1 MALEKGGRS
10 DKEGNT
16 YENFFLG
23 KQLLRLV
30 EGQHRSVEVEPLG
43 EEGQGVEYIVTRTDN
58 TRIYYQCKASN
69 AAKTDWTISDLA
81 KHKVFENAKKHI
93 LRSPNNEFHFISPL
107 PCSSLND
114 LCERARKNHSV
125 SDFMAYQVTNEALR
139 KAFNGCEEQFNLY
152 RDKPDELE
160 QLVFILSKCYFEQVI
175 KTYEGKQDVE
185 DRVRWIFTGDS
196 TMVRMALE
204 NYANDQS
211 RYGVELSAH
220 EIIDFLRQRG
230 FALRDYGH
238 EEHVWKRIQTLNE
251 AHWEAYTPIKG
262 TLLPRAAADS
272 AIDSLMSN
280 TSIILHGRAGSG
292 KSGCVEI
299 VSNYLRENHI
309 LFLRL
314 KLDKSIPENSSV
326 QYGHDLGLPD
336 SPVRCLQKMAGRQK
350 CVLILDQLDSLR
362 WTTTHSPTAL
372 SVCKELI
379 SEIEVANRYHGA
391 NISVMFVTRSFD
403 YRCDARIKSLFAE
416 NTNESKKW
424 KEIEVG
430 LLSNEDV
437 SEIVGSR
444 YSALSVKLKELLRT
458 PSSLYVWMQLDEDR
472 HKQVITSAHQLL
484 HEWWKQTLE
493 RCEQKS
499 INTYEMDQFAHDI
512 AERMSSRSIFVLPR
526 RSLSAHER
534 LIKELVSEGLLTDD
548 PNKVTFVH
556 QTFLD
561 YFVINRYLD
570 QIADGR
576 AITDIIGDRDA
587 QTPNL
592 RYRFLV
598 LLQELCEYDEC
609 LFLEQCQILMHSN
622 NVRHY
627 YKCAVIDAAA
637 QQTKPS
643 EDFCEFFEQFWFDT
657 SFHEY
662 VRQVLYLGNFPLIK
676 HLLASKKVESLSDE
690 GIWMLRSLNEKYP
703 DYLVDVLMPYCFH
716 DTETDKK
723 IYSCLCFDVDD
734 DSDAMYQLRLDLFKH
749 TPSLLENTWTNYYRL
764 FKNESTRAVDFMLHI
779 LDSRDVIS
787 LGNMHFPDQKVLKA
801 YAKKNCRLLVEK
813 LLPKLFE
820 ATAGMASDALKRWYH
835 GDYSRWSAEDYNESA
850 LRKIVQITKMAV
862 CEYAEKHPDAFISEI
877 VCEEHAKALTGNE
890 IILVAMMRLPVT
902 SADFVINW
910 LCDSFPQHLFDH
922 TGSKKDSLAVAKS
935 LLEKFTAHCTQATFE
950 KVESCIVQWSEPAA
964 TMIDTFEYRVKCQ
977 KTYPV
982 YYAYWG
988 FMQKELLPAMD
999 QKRLSNAAKELLAVL
1014 NRNEWIQVP
1023 HYRNSFSV
1031 GEAKWVTSPIEKY
1044 VHRISDKTWLNIVR
1058 TPVEK
1063 MSSHR
1068 WTETK
1073 SPYIEEATPM
1083 QFASSM
1089 GRQAKKQPIRFA
1101 RLSLQFP
1108 NDCYASYIAHV
1119 LRAQRQST
1127 EEIPC
1132 ADVELTSELIRRF
1145 SQMDNDE
1152 VLGVI
1157 ADIIQERA
1165 TEPWPE
1171 DILQTIKAIAL
1182 RPLKKEGDS
1191 NSSDEQEKSAHS
1203 LYNHVLNRTQGQAI
1217 RAITSLLFENHA
1229 HFNIYRD
1236 AITTLS
1242 AVSEPYILLALVDC
1256 ATACYNIDPKY
1267 AIDLFKKLVAA
1278 DVQVMISHYT
1288 WQLICRD
1295 FQNDPVFYRQSLING
1310 IESGVVDLG
1319 KHTAS
1324 LLCAVAVYCDDAES
1338 LDYLLNATFTN
1349 EQANSICRQ
1358 AASCFAYDEHREVS
1372 KQIIVNMANKH
1383 STDFHALGPDF
1394 FKKHIVIARDKQFLL
1409 ELVQANSGDSML
1421 YALSRYLSETDE
1433 NIVDFAEV
1441 IHAVTKHSAEFKDN
1455 GLVRVGVDELV
1466 QCVAHLYDVGKDKP
1480 HVKTICLDAWD
1491 ELYKNNLRDIQPLSI
1506 MLDNFS

>member
-69 AAKTDWTISDLA
+69 AAKTDWTISDLV

-139 KAFNGCEEQFNLY
+139 KAFSGCEEQFNLY
-152 RDKPDELE
+152 RDNPDELE
-160 QLVFILSKCYFEQVI
+160 QLAFILSKCYFEQAI
-175 KTYEGKQDVE
+175 KTYESVQDVE

-211 RYGVELSAH
+211 RYGVELSSH

-238 EEHVWKRIQTLNE
+238 EAHVWKRIQTLNE
-251 AHWEAYTPIKG
+251 AHWESYTPIKG
-262 TLLPRAAADS
+262 TLRPRAAAKA

-314 KLDKSIPENSSV
+314 KLDKSIPENSSD

-379 SEIEVANRYHGA
+379 SEIEVANRYYGA

-430 LLSNEDV
+430 LLSDEEV
-437 SEIVGSR
+437 AEIVGSR

-499 INTYEMDQFAHDI
+499 INIYEMDQFAHNI

-548 PNKVTFVH
+548 SSKVTFVH

-662 VRQVLYLGNFPLIK
+662 VRQVLYWGNYPLIK
-676 HLLASKKVESLSDE
+676 HLLDTKKIEYISDD
-690 GIWMLRSLNEKYP
+690 GLWLLRSLNEKQP
-703 DYLVDVLMPYCFH
+703 DYLVNVLRPYCFR
-716 DTETDKK
+716 DNELDQKV
-723 IYSCLCFDVDD
+723 YGCFCVDVDN
-734 DSDAMYQLRLDLFKH
+734 DSDSMYQLRLELLRH
-749 TPSLLENTWTNYYRL
+749 TPSLLQNIRPNYYLL
-764 FKNESTRAVDFMLHI
+764 FKNKSTRAIDFMLQI
-779 LDSRDVIS
+779 LDSCNDIS
-787 LGNMHFPDQKVLKA
+787 PNSIHFPDDKMLKA
-801 YAKKNCRLLVEK
+801 FSKENYRLIAEK
-813 LLPKLFE
+813 LIPKLFE
-820 ATAGMASDALKRWYH
+820 VTADLAKEARHKRFNSLYTR
-835 GDYSRWSAEDYNESA
+835 GYAKEYNESV
-850 LRKIVQITKMAV
+850 LRKIVQVAKMAA
-862 CEYAEKHPDAFISEI
+862 CEFAEKEPDEFISQI
-877 VCEEHAKALTGNE
+877 VCKKYADALTGNE
-890 IILVAMMRLPVT
+890 IILVALSKLPVAF
-902 SADFVINW
+902 ADFVITW

-922 TGSKKDSLAVAKS
+922 TGSNTDSLAVAKS
-935 LLEKFTAHCTQATFE
+935 LLQRFTQYCTQDIFE
-950 KVESCIVQWSEPAA
+950 KLEMCVVKWSDPPA
-964 TMIDTFEYRVKCQ
+964 TMISRLEDRLDWQKVRPDYR
-977 KTYPV
+977 
-982 YYAYWG
+982 AYWG
-988 FMQKELLPAMD
+988 FMQKELLSVMD
-999 QKRLSNAAKELLAVL
+999 QNRLSPSSAALLAVL
-1014 NRNEWIQVP
+1014 NRNQWIQVP
-1023 HYRNSFSV
+1023 HSV
-1031 GEAKWVTSPIEKY
+1031 DDSHVFDARWGGSSLRKNAD
-1044 VHRISDKTWLNIVR
+1044 RISDKAWLKIIQTPPKDKTSRR
-1058 TPVEK
+1058 TRE
-1063 MSSHR
+1063 SRYLQIS
-1068 WTETK
+1068 TLLGE
-1073 SPYIEEATPM
+1073 
-1083 QFASSM
+1083 
-1089 GRQAKKQPIRFA
+1089 QARKQPARFA
-1101 RLSLQFP
+1101 ELSLCFP
-1108 NDCYASYIAHV
+1108 KDCYTMYITSI
-1119 LRAQRQST
+1119 LKAQEHA
-1127 EEIPC
+1127 EEGVPVANI
-1132 ADVELTSELIRRF
+1132 DLISRVICHF
-1145 SQMDNDE
+1145 AYTDNDE
-1152 VLGVI
+1152 ILGAI
-1157 ADIIQERA
+1157 ADIVHSRA
-1165 TEPWPE
+1165 TEAWP
-1171 DILQTIKAIAL
+1171 DDVLQIIKAIAL
-1182 RPLKKEGDS
+1182 KPTSKTESYVFAEEKD
-1191 NSSDEQEKSAHS
+1191 KSADS
-1203 LYNHVLNRTQGQAI
+1203 LYSLVSNTPQGQAI
-1217 RAITSLLFENHA
+1217 RAIEQLLFA
-1229 HFNIYRD
+1229 DQTRFDIYKD

-1242 AVSEPYILLALVDC
+1242 ETSEPYIMLALADC
-1256 ATACYNIDPKY
+1256 ALPCYNIDKHF
-1267 AIDLFKKLVAA
+1267 AIALFKKMVKK
-1278 DVQVMISHYT
+1278 DVRVTISNYT
-1288 WQLICRD
+1288 WQFICLD
-1295 FQNDPVFYRQSLING
+1295 FQNDPIFYRNCLMDG
-1310 IESGVVDLG
+1310 ICSGYNDLG
-1319 KHTAS
+1319 EYAAG
-1324 LLCAVAVYCDDAES
+1324 LLCAAAVYCEDTES
-1338 LDYLLNATFTN
+1338 RNYLLQSTFTN
-1349 EQANSICRQ
+1349 EQAVRIHRQ
-1358 AASCFAYDEHREVS
+1358 ATKCFEYEEHREIS
-1372 KQIIVNMANKH
+1372 KQIIIHIVNEHDA
-1383 STDFHALGPDF
+1383 DFHSMGPDF
-1394 FKKHIVIARDKQFLL
+1394 FEKHILIARDKKFLL
-1409 ELVQANSGDSML
+1409 ELMQANPGESIL
-1421 YALSRYLSETDE
+1421 YALSRFLCETDQ

-1441 IHAVTKHSAEFKDN
+1441 IYSMAKQSDALREN
-1455 GLVRVGVDELV
+1455 GIIRIGVEELV

-1480 HVKTICLDAWD
+1480 HVKTICLDVWD
-1491 ELYKNNLRDIQPLSI
+1491 ELYKNNLRDIQPLST